1 MKPRLIITFS
11 LIILIPVVTIIWL
24 GVTLSQRERTVITD
38 QFREISLGNLIEY
51 NDAVTKKLENIE
63 SNFKKMNENVGY
75 DNRLSNLPPKS
86 NLINQFFI
94 LNTQREL
101 IFPDPN
107 AKGISDTERNFLSR
121 TQTIWKSKEVFYRPD
136 EYFQQA
142 QTINLEEP
150 QQQEQ
155 QVYDN
160 LPNQEATQ
168 SVSRRQRSQNKPY
181 SQLKQQVLLEGNITD
196 SYTNSFNSAPLAESK
211 MGWYTWFHGR
221 GVNFILWK
229 RNTNDEIVGYELNR
243 EELIKNIIDTLPTET
258 SNSTQH
264 FKLKNA
270 SGVLHRWGN
279 YEPPDDQLPIASIN
293 LNAPLQSW
301 ELSCYFNDSHLAMAS
316 NKSIL
321 YNYVLG
327 GSILGLV
334 IMFLCVY
341 FYRENTRQL
350 RESSQKVNFVN
361 QVSHELKT
369 PLTNI
374 RMYAELLERNLNAEN
389 HKSQKQLNVIV
400 SESQRLSRLISNVL
414 SFAQKDKNKLKLNI
428 RKVDINSVVNTVVD
442 SYSPVLARKNI
453 SIEANINDLPQIDA
467 DPDAIEQILGNLL
480 SNVEK
485 YVQDGGEVK
494 INTECADKYVSV
506 KVIDNGPGIPARQR
520 GQIFVAFHR
529 VSNELSDGVSGTGI
543 GLTISK
549 ELAKMHGGDLTIL
562 DSDRGACFKLTLPV

>member
-1 MKPRLIITFS
+1 MKPRLIIAFS
-11 LIILIPVVTIIWL
+11 LIILIPVATIIWL

-38 QFREISLGNLIEY
+38 QFREISLANLIEY
-51 NDAVTKKLENIE
+51 NDAVTKKLESIE
-63 SNFKKMNENVGY
+63 VNFQDLNKNVRY
-75 DNRLSNLPPKS
+75 DNRMANLPPKS

-94 LNTQREL
+94 LNTRREL

-107 AKGISDTERNFLSR
+107 VKGISENERNFLSR
-121 TQTIWKSKEVFYRPD
+121 TQTIWKSKEVFYRPQ
-136 EYFQQA
+136 EYFEQA
-142 QTINLEEP
+142 QTINQEEP
-150 QQQEQ
+150 QVEELQIKYSQEK
-155 QVYDN
+155 
-160 LPNQEATQ
+160 QEIAQ
-168 SVSRRQRSQNKPY
+168 RRQRSQNKPY
-181 SQLKQQVLLEGNITD
+181 SQMRQQVLLEGNISD
-196 SYTNSFNSAPLAESK
+196 SYTNNFNSAPLTESK

-229 RNTNDEIVGYELNR
+229 RNANDEIVGYELNR
-243 EELIKNIIDTLPTET
+243 DELINNIIDTLPTET

-270 SGVLHRWGN
+270 SGVIHSWGN
-279 YEPPDDQLPIASIN
+279 YEPPEDQLPIASFN

-316 NKSIL
+316 NKTIL

-327 GSILGLV
+327 GSILGMV
-334 IMFLCVY
+334 IMLLCVY

-414 SFAQKDKNKLKLNI
+414 SFAQKDKNKLKLNV
-428 RKVDINSVVNTVVD
+428 RKVDINSIINTVVD

-453 SIEANINDLPQIDA
+453 SLQTNLADLPQIDA
-467 DPDAIEQILGNLL
+467 DPDAVEQILGNLL

-494 INTECADKYVSV
+494 LSSECDDKSVSV
-506 KVIDNGPGIPARQR
+506 KVIDNGPGIPTRQR
-520 GQIFVAFHR
+520 EQIFVAFHR

-549 ELAKMHGGDLTIL
+549 ELAKMHRGDLTIL
-562 DSDRGACFKLTLPV
+562 DSDKGAFFKLTLPV